1 MCPPLLRRYSA
12 PAGARLIRERFVP
25 FCNERF
31 NAIAFDRDVCSRDHI
46 EVPAIKGRTSFAI
59 AIARNGSG
67 APRKLDPRPHA
78 CCKKGTAKAFVA
90 KCVLIALSR
99 PHRLN

>member
-1 MCPPLLRRYSA
+1 MRSLLIVMSA
-12 PAGARLIRERFVP
+12 VAAM
-25 FCNERF
+25 
-31 NAIAFDRDVCSRDHI
+31 
-46 EVPAIKGRTSFAI
+46 AIKGRTNISI

-67 APRKLDPRPHA
+67 HAKLEPRPHA

-90 KCVLIALSR
+90 MCVLIALSR